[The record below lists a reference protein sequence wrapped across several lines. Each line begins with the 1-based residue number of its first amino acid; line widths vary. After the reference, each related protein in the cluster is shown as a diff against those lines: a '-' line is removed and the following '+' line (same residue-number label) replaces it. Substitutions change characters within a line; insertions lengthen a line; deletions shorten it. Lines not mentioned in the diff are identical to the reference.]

1 MMHLEED
8 ILIFPCK
15 NLEDEEDLYQINYQP
30 YDGTG
35 QKKRKPL
42 KVPIRKKGTLLID
55 FLWIVLVNLCA

>member
-1 MMHLEED
+1 MHLEED

-35 QKKRKPL
+35 QKKTKAVKSTNQEKRNASNRFSMDS
-42 KVPIRKKGTLLID
+42 IS
-55 FLWIVLVNLCA
+55 